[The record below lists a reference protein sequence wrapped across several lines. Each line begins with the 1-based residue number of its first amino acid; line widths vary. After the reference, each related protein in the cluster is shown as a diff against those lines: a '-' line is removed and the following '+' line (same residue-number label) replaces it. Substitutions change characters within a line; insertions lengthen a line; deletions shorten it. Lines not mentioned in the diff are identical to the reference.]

1 MRRQVERVQHENV
14 SLADQLEQM
23 QADLHRLQ
31 QELRAAVQEAEHA
44 QKDREAALD
53 ARDKALATHRP
64 PTDSNDSEQKMRGLE
79 EELRRILELMAQER
93 TAREDSERNTAALQ
107 AELGRERTQR
117 SSEKELL
124 AQLQARLTQ
133 MEGETAA
140 LTDQVATKDADLD
153 QISCDRDALA
163 AKLATALTELQQ
175 ALAAREHALTE
186 LHALL
191 AEKQKSDLARD
202 AALQALEILRNE
214 LEELEQQRTSAH
226 SELLFLRDELAKA
239 EKVLSSDRSYLGSL
253 FCCPHEPFHRFA
265 PRIQRQTQ
273 SLPPSQ
279 LQEHV
284 AELVLVGDEEE
295 NDSEAKQQAER
306 LQLELTDAQS
316 KILLLESRLDEQ
328 AAALRRV
335 NELEDLLRSA
345 IQRQA
350 ELDDDCTK
358 TNGLLEQ
365 THVKITGLEEVNAT
379 LQRQYQA
386 ALQEREQVRE
396 ELKHIQ
402 TQLSV
407 TQRQLDQAN
416 RENAEL
422 RTTRS
427 RSSIAAAQETR
438 PDAVLAARNRADK
451 VEAAATAAAAAAAD
465 TESALRR
472 QLSVGQKDL
481 DRHRAESS
489 RQIGRLESGLK
500 MALDQRDQAL
510 EKLRKARLSHSAA
523 LTKAESQLQQQS
535 SRALADKCA
544 VLMHYEAAQH
554 SIASEVKAVVAARQM
569 EVDLQKKN
577 ALLKFMRSSTNPAAT
592 LAPAPL
598 DYASTLPKRTEDK
611 SVQTLQSISTHIQ
624 MQDIPTGWEE
634 DSTSEGLIFYTHE
647 PTNRSTWVHPRFES
661 LSTRPAAA
669 YYRTHANPGAA
680 RP

>member
-239 EKVLSSDRSYLGSL
+239 EK
-253 FCCPHEPFHRFA
+253 
-265 PRIQRQTQ
+265 RQTQ